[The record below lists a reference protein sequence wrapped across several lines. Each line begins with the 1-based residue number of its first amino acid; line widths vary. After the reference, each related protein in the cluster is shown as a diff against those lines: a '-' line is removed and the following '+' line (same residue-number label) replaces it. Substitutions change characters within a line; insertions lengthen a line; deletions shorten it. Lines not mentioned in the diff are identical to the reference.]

1 MRRVTTCTFGLF
13 VLSLAIVLGASLA
26 HAEAPTKLDHG
37 ASTTWFGHVPL
48 MVAIDRGYFKEA
60 GLDVELKPIVKSSDR
75 MLALTQGGVQWTNTG
90 VLSVIVEMAKG
101 NDSFYWFANVDDSPG
116 AEGLVV
122 QPAIDRIKNLRGKKI
137 AVTLASGAEIT
148 LYYLLKEAGLALGDV
163 RIVPMAANEMVAAFA
178 NKNIDAYCVWE
189 PAFSDG
195 QKAVPGSKVLATDK
209 DTPIYRK
216 FRTASAPDVV
226 VIRKDLVDKYPET
239 ARKLVGAYFRG
250 VKLTKENPREAAVSA
265 DKWFKRGVDW
275 VEAGIRKFTYFDAT
289 QQREHVDE
297 LLGNIEMVIGWAHD
311 TKNIETKPDPRKWLR
326 RDLVPAP

>member
-1 MRRVTTCTFGLF
+1 MRRSTCTF

-26 HAEAPTKLDHG
+26 DAQAPTKLDHG

-48 MVAIDRGYFKEA
+48 MVAIDRGYFKDA

-75 MLALTQGGVQWTNTG
+75 MLALTQGGIQWTNTG

-116 AEGLVV
+116 AEGLVA
-122 QPAIDRIKNLRGKKI
+122 QPGINGIKDLKGKKI

-163 RIVPMAANEMVAAFA
+163 RVVPMAANEMVAAFA

-216 FRTASAPDVV
+216 FKTASAPDVV
-226 VIRKDLVDKYPET
+226 VIRKDLVDKHPET
-239 ARKLVGAYFRG
+239 AKKLIAAYFKG
-250 VKLTKENPREAAVSA
+250 VKLTKDNPREAAVSA

-275 VEAGIRKFTYFDAT
+275 TEAGIRKFAYFDAS

-297 LLGNIEMVIGWAHD
+297 LLGDIEMVIGWAHD

-326 RDLVPAP
+326 RDLVPAQ

>member
-1 MRRVTTCTFGLF
+1 MRRIICML
-13 VLSLAIVLGASLA
+13 VLSLAVALGAGLA
-26 HAEAPTKLDHG
+26 QAQAPTKLDHG

-48 MVAIDRGYFKEA
+48 MVAIDRGYFKEV

-75 MLALTQGGVQWTNTG
+75 MLALTQGGIQWTNTG

-122 QPAIDRIKNLRGKKI
+122 QPGIDGIKALKGKKV
-137 AVTLASGAEIT
+137 AVTLNSGAEIT
-148 LYYLLKEAGLALGDV
+148 LYYLLKEAGLAPTDV

-216 FRTASAPDVV
+216 FKTASAPDVV
-226 VIRKDLVDKYPET
+226 VIRKDLVDKHPET
-239 ARKLVGAYFRG
+239 AKKLIAAYFKG
-250 VKLTKENPREAAVSA
+250 VKLTKDNPREAAVSA

-275 VEAGIRKFTYFDAT
+275 VEAGIRKFSYFDAG
-289 QQREHVDE
+289 QQKEHVDE

-326 RDLVPAP
+326 RDLVPAQ